1 MEHPSVGEHCS
12 VPECRALD
20 FLPIICPG
28 CSRHFC
34 KDHYP
39 YTTHSCPNPPST
51 RSPFLICPACSSQL
65 PLAATESP
73 SAVLSAH
80 AESCTPK
87 ITGYVC
93 SYPPCK
99 VVDST
104 PIRCF
109 SCRSHFCVDHRLESS
124 HACASSSAG
133 SASASSSAF
142 RSKALSVALPEGSE
156 SLKPLVDKKGM
167 VALNT
172 DDGVSA
178 PAPRA
183 LFGRGDDGLVS
194 DADEQL
200 LLVVPFTRKARLVGI
215 LFRGP
220 GDGSAPRTVRLFA
233 NAPSM
238 DFDDAEDALPDAE
251 IILSERQSLGHDVVL
266 LPQGPFLN
274 LQSLTLFVVDNQAG
288 SDVTVWDHIALYGFP
303 K

>member
-1 MEHPSVGEHCS
+1 M
-12 VPECRALD
+12 LD

-28 CSRHFC
+28 CTRSFC
-34 KDHYP
+34 KSHFAFA
-39 YTTHSCPNPPST
+39 THSCPHPPTT
-51 RSPFLICPACSSQL
+51 RSPFLICPSCSSHL
-65 PLAATESP
+65 PLSP
-73 SAVLSAH
+73 TASPADTLEAH
-80 AESCTPK
+80 KGTCTPK
-87 ITGYVC
+87 SVGLVC
-93 SYPPCK
+93 SFPSCK
-99 VVDST
+99 VADST
-104 PIRCF
+104 PVRCF
-109 SCRSHFCVDHRLESS
+109 SCRAHFCIDHRLESS
-124 HACASSSAG
+124 HNCASSSAG

-156 SLKPLVDKKGM
+156 SLKPAVDKKAM

-172 DDGVSA
+172 DDARSA

-200 LLVVPFTRKARLVGI
+200 LLVVPFTRTARVVGI

-220 GDGSAPRTVRLFA
+220 GDGSAPKSVRLFA
-233 NAPSM
+233 NAPAM

-251 IILSERQSLGHDVVL
+251 IELSQRQALGHDVVL

-274 LQSLTLFVVDNQAG
+274 VQSLTVFVVDNQSG